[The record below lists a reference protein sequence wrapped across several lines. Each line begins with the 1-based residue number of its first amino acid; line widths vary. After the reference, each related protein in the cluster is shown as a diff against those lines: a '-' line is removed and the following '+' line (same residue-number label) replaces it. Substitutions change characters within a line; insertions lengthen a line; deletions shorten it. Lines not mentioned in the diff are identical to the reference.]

1 MSTTAIQD
9 QPIVISLT
17 DLARSSGWTVAGTI
31 ASHTSCNSGNLYILN
46 YPLISGQTYTYSWQ
60 VIARSSG
67 FVQANLGTAQGA
79 AQTSP
84 TGVITETVTATG
96 TNPQFFF
103 FSNGTLSIE
112 NFTITR
118 VGFTTSLTQQN
129 TIAYSEK
136 THKWVSFY
144 TYIPDNAFSLFT
156 NTYSLFNGDL
166 YVHKSGSLSRNNFY
180 GIDYQSIIQFVDNVQ
195 PIVPKSY
202 LSLSIQCNELMV
214 TGDNGITT
222 SLGQVSELAAQDFI
236 KDYLTDGTS
245 NYNVTTIEGIYS
257 ASFWRDKN
265 TDLLNGDQL
274 KGNYIIITLVST
286 NNSALL
292 LYTINIVAR
301 HSPIG
306 SR

>member
-1 MSTTAIQD
+1 MTTAIED
-9 QPIVISLT
+9 QPIIISLT
-17 DLARSSGWTVAGTI
+17 DLAPTTGWSVRGDI
-31 ASHTSCNSGNLYILN
+31 AFHESCNSGNIYILN
-46 YPLISGQTYTYSWQ
+46 YPLVTGQTYTYSWQ
-60 VIARSSG
+60 VITCTSG

-79 AQTSP
+79 AKTAP
-84 TGVITETVTATG
+84 TAVITETVTATG

-103 FSNGTLSIE
+103 FSNGNCSIE
-112 NFTITR
+112 NFTITQ

-129 TIAYSEK
+129 TISYSEK

-144 TYIPDNAFSLFT
+144 TYIPDNAFSLFI
-156 NTYSLFNGDL
+156 NTYSFFNGDL
-166 YVHKSGSLSRNNFY
+166 YIHESGSLSRNNFY
-180 GIDYQSIIQFVDNVQ
+180 GVDYQSILQFVDNVQ
-195 PIVPKSY
+195 PLVPKSY

-245 NYNVTTIEGIYS
+245 SYNVNTIEGIYS
-257 ASFWRDKN
+257 AGLLRDKN
-265 TDLLNGDQL
+265 TGTIENGDQL
-274 KGNYIIITLVST
+274 KGNYIIITLIST